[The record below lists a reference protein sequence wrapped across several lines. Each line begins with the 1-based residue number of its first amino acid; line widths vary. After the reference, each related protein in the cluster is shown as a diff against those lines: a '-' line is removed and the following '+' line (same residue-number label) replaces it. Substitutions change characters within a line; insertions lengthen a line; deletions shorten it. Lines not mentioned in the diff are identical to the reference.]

1 MQVGF
6 KILLLLKIIFIKKI
20 NIWFEYLQGSR
31 PSSQSVSFKLPTGVG
46 SQLGTLSRK
55 ISSIGRTASPQKP
68 VETAGKETV
77 NSESADPGIRSDLV
91 SLAWQK
97 S

>member
-1 MQVGF
+1 MNTW
-6 KILLLLKIIFIKKI
+6 FIY
-20 NIWFEYLQGSR
+20 FQDSR
-31 PSSQSVSFKLPTGVG
+31 PSSQSVSFKLPTGAG

-55 ISSIGRTASPQKP
+55 ISSIGRSPQRA
-68 VETAGKETV
+68 VEPAEKEPV